1 MSSVVLLTFES
12 LAYRT
17 TDTVDFFSES
27 LKTALELITSRDPDV
42 VSAVTVSI
50 VVSLWSTLFASLAGV
65 PAGVAVAVTEFRA
78 KRAVVTLLNTLMAL
92 PTVVVGL
99 FVYSLISR
107 QGPLGDF
114 GLLFTPWAMVV
125 GQTMLAIPIVANLT
139 MSAVKGA
146 DPRIV
151 PTALTLGAGPFESIR
166 RLVMEMRFG
175 IMAALIAAF
184 GRVIA
189 EVGVAMMLG
198 GNIRGY
204 TRTMTT
210 AIAMETG
217 KGEFALGLALGLILM
232 AVALVVNM
240 ALNALQ
246 QR

>member
-1 MSSVVLLTFES
+1 M
-12 LAYRT
+12 
-17 TDTVDFFSES
+17 DFYSES
-27 LKTALELITSRDPDV
+27 LTTALQLIASRDPDV

-65 PAGVAVAVTEFRA
+65 PMGVMVAVAEFPG

-99 FVYSLISR
+99 FVYSLVSR
-107 QGPLGDF
+107 QGPLGEF

-125 GQTMLAIPIVANLT
+125 GQTLLAIPIVANLT
-139 MSAVKGA
+139 MSAIKGA

-166 RLVMEMRFG
+166 RLVLEMRFG

-198 GNIRGY
+198 GNIRGH

-232 AVALVVNM
+232 AVALIVNM

>member
-1 MSSVVLLTFES
+1 M
-12 LAYRT
+12 
-17 TDTVDFFSES
+17 DFYSES
-27 LKTALELITSRDPDV
+27 LTTALQLIASRDPDV

-65 PAGVAVAVTEFRA
+65 PTGVAVAVTEFPG

-99 FVYSLISR
+99 FVYSLVSR
-107 QGPLGDF
+107 QGPLGEF
-114 GLLFTPWAMVV
+114 GILFTPWAMVA
-125 GQTMLAIPIVANLT
+125 GQTLLAIPIVANLT
-139 MSAVKGA
+139 MSAIKGA

-166 RLVMEMRFG
+166 RLVLEMRFG

-198 GNIRGY
+198 GNIRGH

-232 AVALVVNM
+232 AVALIVNM

>member
-1 MSSVVLLTFES
+1 M
-12 LAYRT
+12 
-17 TDTVDFFSES
+17 DFYSES
-27 LKTALELITSRDPDV
+27 LTTALQLIASRDPDV

-65 PAGVAVAVTEFRA
+65 PMGVMVAVAEFPG

-107 QGPLGDF
+107 QGPLGEF

-125 GQTMLAIPIVANLT
+125 GQTLLAIPIVANLT
-139 MSAVKGA
+139 MSAIKGA

-166 RLVMEMRFG
+166 RLVLEMRFG

-198 GNIRGY
+198 GNIRGH

-232 AVALVVNM
+232 AVALIVNM

>member
-1 MSSVVLLTFES
+1 M
-12 LAYRT
+12 
-17 TDTVDFFSES
+17 DFYSES
-27 LKTALELITSRDPDV
+27 LTTALQLIASRDPDV

-65 PAGVAVAVTEFRA
+65 PMGVMVAVAEFPG

-99 FVYSLISR
+99 FVYSLVSR
-107 QGPLGDF
+107 QGPLGEF

-125 GQTMLAIPIVANLT
+125 GQTLLAIPIVANLT
-139 MSAVKGA
+139 MSAIKGA
-146 DPRIV
+146 DPRSV

-166 RLVMEMRFG
+166 RLVLEMRFG

-198 GNIRGY
+198 GNIRGH

-232 AVALVVNM
+232 AVALIVNM